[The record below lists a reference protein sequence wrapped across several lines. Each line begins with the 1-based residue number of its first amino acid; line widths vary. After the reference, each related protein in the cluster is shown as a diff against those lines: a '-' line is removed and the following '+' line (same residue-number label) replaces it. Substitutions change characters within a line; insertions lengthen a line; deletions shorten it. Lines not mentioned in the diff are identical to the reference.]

1 MLHHQLPWYIG
12 GPLLGF
18 CVIALRLLLNG
29 RLGVTGGYIEVIE
42 SVRHRSLAFGWR
54 GWFFSA
60 SWSAAPPLR

>member
-42 SVRHRSLAFGWR
+42 SVRRRSLAFGWR